1 MSNIDP
7 LAYNK
12 ASASK
17 FGWSPQSF
25 CTADFDETLIENIK
39 DFQRKHNLDVDGL
52 VGPQTYR
59 RIFTEMEAQQET
71 SSHIRC
77 NGKDVLINWDKV
89 VGLTSDD
96 ALELPPGCFQ
106 RALNFVR
113 EPALIVTHWDAALS
127 ATSCYKI
134 LKRRGISS
142 HFAIDNDGTIYQMV
156 DTNDVAWHA
165 RGSNDRS
172 IGIDISNAYYPKYQR
187 VYRKR
192 GFGNRPL
199 LKSTVHGRPTGLH
212 LGYYDVQLEAY
223 QALVQSLAQ
232 HYGIPLECPR
242 DDEGNLYEGVYA
254 PAVKGEFEG
263 VVCHYHLS
271 SKKLDCAG
279 LPLKRLLDEV
289 KAI

>member
-1 MSNIDP
+1 M
-7 LAYNK
+7 
-12 ASASK
+12 
-17 FGWSPQSF
+17 G
-25 CTADFDETLIENIK
+25 FDETLIENIK
-39 DFQRKHNLDVDGL
+39 DFQRKHDLEVDGL
-52 VGPQTYR
+52 VGPKTFR
-59 RIFTEMEAQQET
+59 RIFTELEAQEEMN
-71 SSHIRC
+71 SHIRC
-77 NGKDVLINWDKV
+77 NREDISINWDNV
-89 VGLTSDD
+89 VGLASDD
-96 ALELPPGCFQ
+96 ALVLPPSCFQ
-106 RALNFVR
+106 KAVNFAR
-113 EPALIVTHWDAALS
+113 KPKLIVTHWDAALS

-165 RGSNDRS
+165 KGSNDRS

-199 LKSTVHGRPTGLH
+199 LKSSVHGRPTGLH
-212 LGYYDVQLEAY
+212 LGYYDVQLKAY

-232 HYGIPLECPR
+232 HYGIPLECPC
-242 DDEGNLYEGVYA
+242 DDEGNLYEGVYT

-263 VVCHYHLS
+263 VVCHYHLN